1 MMSDEQGLLLRVL
14 CLVAGYVFGCF
25 PCADVAA
32 RCVAGAPLRF
42 VGDGSSRTSNI
53 RRYLGKT
60 AVAGVVTGNVL
71 KTWLSCWFCYKLAAP
86 ELEYAAMLYAGFGVL
101 LGHSWPLVGSHRGGQ
116 GGGRRVCRGG
126 DQPGDL
132 FAAAAAQHGG
142 LVLHGGGH
150 GVHHGHVLP
159 GVHAAAQDRQTFQVL
174 LPHPQQPG
182 RGGAQLRHAGAGG
195 QFDGF
200 DLQQG
205 KRSFLRGV
213 LIRSIIPQLSAGEN
227 RLSLFSVFP
236 MFKVSL
242 KTFQTFLSCRFYT
255 VAKG

>member
-101 LGHSWPLVGSHRGGQ
+101 LGHSWPLVGNHRGGQ
-116 GGGRRVCRGG
+116 GGVVVWAWVAACLPVSGILCVLAGAVVALGTECGVLG
-126 DQPGDL
+126 ALAVPLLAVLVAWLQYGAPSAGL
-132 FAAAAAQHGG
+132 MLAAALIVAWQYRAELAQTCTGDG
-142 LVLHGGGH
+142 KGPIRRFFLH
-150 GVHHGHVLP
+150 
-159 GVHAAAQDRQTFQVL
+159 
-174 LPHPQQPG
+174 
-182 RGGAQLRHAGAGG
+182 
-195 QFDGF
+195 
-200 DLQQG
+200 
-205 KRSFLRGV
+205 
-213 LIRSIIPQLSAGEN
+213 
-227 RLSLFSVFP
+227 
-236 MFKVSL
+236 
-242 KTFQTFLSCRFYT
+242 
-255 VAKG
+255 